1 MIAPTLLL
9 VSSDPILH
17 EDVRWQLGAR
27 AATVCVAR
35 DALAACLHISG
46 KPDLELVIVHLD
58 GTEDQARIFSVLRT
72 LKSERRGASVVVI
85 AEEYKADEAGRLL
98 QMGVADYLD
107 RVEHMNGLGLYFE
120 SMGLPEVAP
129 VKVAVTSGRALES
142 ASWGSEPVPSAFQA
156 PHVSV
161 PVAQRPLPSARFSA
175 AAKLKAATQAVEER
189 LRVARFAY

>member
-35 DALAACLHISG
+35 DALAACLQISG

-58 GTEDQARIFSVLRT
+58 GSEDEARMFSVLRT
-72 LKSERRGASVVVI
+72 LRSERRGASVVVV
-85 AEEYKADEAGRLL
+85 AEDYKAEEAGRLL
-98 QMGVADYLD
+98 RMGVADYLD
-107 RVEHMNGLGLYFE
+107 RVGHMNGLGLYFA
-120 SMGLPEVAP
+120 SMGLPSEEP
-129 VKVAVTSGRALES
+129 VSVSASGRSFEPES
-142 ASWGSEPVPSAFQA
+142 TAAIAVPWSSGR
-156 PHVSV
+156 VSV
-161 PVAQRPLPSARFSA
+161 PVARRPLPSDRFSA
-175 AAKLKAATQAVEER
+175 AARLKAATRAVEER